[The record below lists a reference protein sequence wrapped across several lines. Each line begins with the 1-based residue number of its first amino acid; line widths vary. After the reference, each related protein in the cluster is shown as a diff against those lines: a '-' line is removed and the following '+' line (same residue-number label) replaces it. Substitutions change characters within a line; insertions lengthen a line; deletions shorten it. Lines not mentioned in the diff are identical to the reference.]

1 MIISDTLSTI
11 LISVAT
17 TGVGGFF
24 GWLFGRK
31 EANVRIKGQE
41 VDNFDKSIEAYKKMY
56 EDIVGDLKT
65 QINDLKTENG
75 DLKEELAETRKQ
87 IMTLTNFVL
96 ASALQRADGNLP
108 EETVNNLKKII
119 E

>member
-1 MIISDTLSTI
+1 MISDTLSTI
-11 LISVAT
+11 LISIAT

-31 EANVRIKGQE
+31 ETAVRIKGQE

-56 EDIVGDLKT
+56 EDIVEDLKT
-65 QINDLKTENG
+65 QVG
-75 DLKEELAETRKQ
+75 DLKAENEELKNELTETRKQ

-96 ASALQRADGNLP
+96 ASALQRADGNFPP
-108 EETVNNLKKII
+108 EAVENLKKILQ
-119 E
+119 